1 MHRCLIPT
9 TSILEERC
17 TLDREA
23 AHHLQTV
30 LRVQPGDLVQLF
42 DGAGRARTAKVESAS
57 RHGIT
62 FVAAEPLFTAPRPAT
77 RRTLFACVSKGK
89 RMDWTIE
96 KAVEL
101 GISQIVPVLSAH
113 TVVKIPPE
121 EREAKTE
128 RWRRIAEEAM
138 RQSCSFW
145 CPEILPPMRF
155 EETLDRVAASQPV
168 FVGALTPDA
177 IPFRTALARFPNP
190 PEAAGWYVGP
200 EGDFSADE
208 LAALRQAGTIP
219 VSLGPTVLRAETA
232 CLYGLCVLTCAFS
245 C

>member
-9 TSILEERC
+9 ASILEETC
-17 TLDREA
+17 ALDRESA
-23 AHHLQTV
+23 RHLQTV
-30 LRVQPGDLVQLF
+30 LRVQPGDVVQLF
-42 DGAGRARTAKVESAS
+42 DGAGRARLAKVETAS
-57 RHGIT
+57 RNGIT
-62 FVAAEPLFTAPRPAT
+62 FTAAEPLFTAPRPAT
-77 RRTLFACVSKGK
+77 RVTLFACVSKGK

-101 GISQIVPVLSAH
+101 GISRIVPVLSAH

-128 RWRRIAEEAM
+128 RWQRIAEEAM

-145 CPEILPPMRF
+145 CPEILPPVKF
-155 EETLDRVAASQPV
+155 GESLELVAQSQPV

-177 IPFRTALARFPNP
+177 EPFRTALNRYPKA
-190 PEAAGWYVGP
+190 PENAGWYVGP
-200 EGDFSADE
+200 EGDFSPEE
-208 LAALRQAGTIP
+208 LDALRQAGTVP

-232 CLYGLCVLTCAFS
+232 CLYGLCVLNCAF
-245 C
+245 CR